1 MTSDQLVIDRVV
13 RLQATLIKF
22 LTAFIEVGIDRT
34 LQRASSIASDVLV
47 WWTRLAIGSP
57 VTHHAGPNFDSAFSV
72 YRRKRCTG
80 PPPGFCCSVTLLTL
94 LPASKV
100 HDPRC
105 STAVIAGCSSRYS
118 QSAASDT
125 PRQRLFETL
134 HTSSTPSDH
143 QHTPKSTSGAQ
154 QLQ

>member
-22 LTAFIEVGIDRT
+22 LTAFIEVGIDRN
-34 LQRASSIASDVLV
+34 LQRASSILV

-57 VTHHAGPNFDSAFSV
+57 VTHHAGPHFDSAFSV

-80 PPPGFCCSVTLLTL
+80 PPPGFCCSVTLRLCSL
-94 LPASKV
+94 LAS
-100 HDPRC
+100 
-105 STAVIAGCSSRYS
+105 STAVIAGRSSRYS

-125 PRQRLFETL
+125 PSQRLFETL
-134 HTSSTPSDH
+134 HTSSNPSDH
-143 QHTPKSTSGAQ
+143 QHTPKSRSGAQ